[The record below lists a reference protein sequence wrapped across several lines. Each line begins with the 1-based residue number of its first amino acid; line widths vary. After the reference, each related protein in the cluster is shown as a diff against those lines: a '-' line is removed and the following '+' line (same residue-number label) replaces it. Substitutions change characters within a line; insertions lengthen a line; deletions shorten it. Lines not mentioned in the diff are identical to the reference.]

1 MRDITRTVILFV
13 FALGVCLAIG
23 CSEESTAPDNNPP
36 SLPGKH
42 LWSKRFG
49 DGSNQH
55 AKAAAV
61 DASGNVIVAGDFW
74 GTVDFGG
81 GALTD
86 AGDEDIFVA
95 KFGPDGAQ
103 LWSKRFGDVDAQ
115 YTQSVAIDALGN
127 VIVAGDFW
135 GSVDFGGGALT
146 CAGNGDI
153 FVAKFGSDGAQLWSK
168 RFGDGDYPQYAQSVA
183 IDASGNVIVAGYFS
197 GTVDFGGG
205 ALTSAGYSDIFVAK
219 FGPDGAHLWSKRF
232 GDEHWQVAH
241 AVTVD
246 ASGNVIVTG
255 DFWGSVDF
263 GGGALTN
270 AGVYDIFVAKF
281 GSDGAHLWSKRFG
294 GGSDQK
300 PTAVAVDASGNVIV
314 TGYFYDAVDFGGGAL
329 TSAGLK
335 DIFVA
340 KFDPDGAH
348 LWSKRFG
355 DGSDEESTAVAVD
368 ALGNAIVTGFFWG
381 VVDFG
386 GGALTCAGPY
396 DIFVAKFGSDGAH
409 LWSKRF
415 GDGNVQHANA
425 VAVDASGSVIV
436 TGDFKG
442 TVDFGGGALTS
453 AGGSDIFVAKFGR

>member
-1 MRDITRTVILFV
+1 MIREQRHRAKEDRMRDITRTVILFV

-153 FVAKFGSDGAQLWSK
+153 FVAKFGSDGAHLWSE
-168 RFGDGDYPQYAQSVA
+168 RFGDGGHQYADAVA
-183 IDASGNVIVAGYFS
+183 VDASGNVIVTGSFY

-205 ALTSAGYSDIFVAK
+205 ALTSAGGEDIFIAK
-219 FGPDGAHLWSKRF
+219 FA
-232 GDEHWQVAH
+232 
-241 AVTVD
+241 
-246 ASGNVIVTG
+246 
-255 DFWGSVDF
+255 
-263 GGGALTN
+263 
-270 AGVYDIFVAKF
+270 
-281 GSDGAHLWSKRFG
+281 SDGAHLWSKRFG

>member
-1 MRDITRTVILFV
+1 MRNNLHYVNRAAFLFLLV
-13 FALGVCLAIG
+13 LVAYMAVG
-23 CSEESTAPDNNPP
+23 CSEESTGPNDNPP
-36 SLPGKH
+36 PLPGKH

-95 KFGPDGAQ
+95 KFGPDGAH

-115 YTQSVAIDALGN
+115 YAQSVAIDALGN

-146 CAGNGDI
+146 YAGNGDI
-153 FVAKFGSDGAQLWSK
+153 FVAKFGSDGAHLWSK

-197 GTVDFGGG
+197 GTIDFGGG

-219 FGPDGAHLWSKRF
+219 FGSDGGHLWSKRF
-232 GDEHWQVAH
+232 GDG
-241 AVTVD
+241 
-246 ASGNVIVTG
+246 ASQYA
-255 DFWGSVDF
+255 F
-263 GGGALTN
+263 
-270 AGVYDIFVAKF
+270 
-281 GSDGAHLWSKRFG
+281 
-294 GGSDQK
+294 
-300 PTAVAVDASGNVIV
+300 AVAVDASENVIV

-355 DGSDEESTAVAVD
+355 DGSDQEPTAVAVD
-368 ALGNAIVTGFFWG
+368 ASGNAIVTGDFWG
-381 VVDFG
+381 SVDFG
-386 GGALTCAGPY
+386 GGALTCAGAD

-415 GDGNVQHANA
+415 GDGNAQHANA

-436 TGDFKG
+436 TGDFNA

-453 AGGSDIFVAKFGR
+453 AGGSDIFVAKFGP